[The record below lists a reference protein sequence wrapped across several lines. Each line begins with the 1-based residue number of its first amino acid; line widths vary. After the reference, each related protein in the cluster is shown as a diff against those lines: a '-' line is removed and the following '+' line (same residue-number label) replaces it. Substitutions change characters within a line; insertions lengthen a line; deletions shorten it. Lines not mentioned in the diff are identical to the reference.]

1 MVSISWNPNGH
12 AITGCYIFQIKLA
25 IGIYIWWKIWVT
37 LSHQEMSCS
46 KMQKLV
52 DHRGNLDVALS
63 HHTLHLRILL
73 SFCTQ
78 GLESNL
84 WFVFKIFTRWKLGF
98 DFSLNFMD
106 ASWYFLL
113 SFFQVQSKG
122 KPLDSAVLEN
132 NVKLR
137 PKKTVTMISIVS
149 GQMHMFWR
157 GNFLPALVWCFE
169 WRCRVSSWILIFIP
183 FTFNGPLVMV

>member
-37 LSHQEMSCS
+37 LRHQEMSCS

-78 GLESNL
+78 GLEFHL
-84 WFVFKIFTRWKLGF
+84 WFVYKIFTRWKLGF

-106 ASWYFLL
+106 TTLNTSCYPLL

-122 KPLDSAVLEN
+122 KPLNSEVLEN

-137 PKKTVTMISIVS
+137 RKKTGTMISVVS
-149 GQMHMFWR
+149 GQMRMFCR
-157 GNFLPALVWCFE
+157 GNIFGEIGILRKAKIQIFRHYKYLWDGCF
-169 WRCRVSSWILIFIP
+169 F
-183 FTFNGPLVMV
+183 